1 MYYCSIFQQLFKF
14 IPRYRF
20 DKTVEKVSGDRYC
33 KSFSAW
39 QQFLTCLYAQITGKD
54 SLREIASGLAT
65 NQSRLYHLGM
75 AAVAKSTLA
84 DAMNRR
90 SPEIFEAL
98 FKEILDRTIAC
109 APGHGFKFHNP
120 LRVIDSTT
128 INLCLTQYDWAYY
141 RKHKGAIKLHTELDL
156 SGNIPCFVLMSN
168 GKMSDIRAA
177 KENIVIVPDSIYTFD
192 KGYYDLSWFQQI
204 NNARAFFVT
213 RVKDNARIEFLGQ
226 HRPPDE
232 KRGVLRDEIIWF
244 TGTESVKKFPGELR
258 LVEFYDE
265 ETDKVYRFITNNF
278 TLAASTIAA
287 IYKRRWQIEL
297 FFKWIKQNLRIKS
310 FLGTSENAVMTQ
322 IWVAL
327 IHYLL
332 VAYIKF
338 ISGIKISLTEITI
351 RIRDALMMNYDL
363 MEILQW
369 DRRTILKPPDWN
381 RPRQM
386 ELFGDFL
393 C

>member
-1 MYYCSIFQQLFKF
+1 MLYYRIFQQLFKF
-14 IPRYRF
+14 IPRYRY
-20 DKTVEKVSGDRYC
+20 DKRVEAVSGNRYC
-33 KSFSAW
+33 KHFSAW
-39 QQFLTCLYAQITGKD
+39 RQFLTCLYAQITGKD

-75 AAVAKSTLA
+75 KAVAKSTLA

-98 FKEILDRTIAC
+98 FEEILERAIAC

-120 LRVIDSTT
+120 LHAIDSTT
-128 INLCLTQYDWAYY
+128 IDLCLTQYDWAHY

-156 SGNIPCFVLMSN
+156 SGNIPCFVALSN

-192 KGYYDLSWFQQI
+192 KGYYDLNWFQQI
-204 NNARAFFVT
+204 ADAGAFFVT
-213 RVKDNARIEFLGQ
+213 RIKNNAQIEFLGQ
-226 HRPPDE
+226 HRPSDE
-232 KRGVLRDEIIWF
+232 KRGVIRDEIIWF
-244 TGTESVKKFPGELR
+244 TEPQSVKKFPGELR
-258 LVEFYDE
+258 LVEFCDE
-265 ETDKVYRFITNNF
+265 ETKKTYRFITNNF

-287 IYKRRWQIEL
+287 TYKRRWQIEL
-297 FFKWIKQNLRIKS
+297 FFKWIKQNLKIKS
-310 FLGTSENAVMTQ
+310 FLGTSENAVRTQ

-338 ISGIKISLTEITI
+338 ISRIEISLTEITI

-363 MEILQW
+363 MEVLRW
-369 DRRTILKPPDWN
+369 DRKTILKPPDWN